1 LLLVGH
7 LDVAVAPARLGDGH
21 EAGLGANKPVLTSA
35 YSGAPGWSSALMSSI
50 RRYGRRNGRPWCG
63 PTSYGRSRYRV

>member
-50 RRYGRRNGRPWCG
+50 R
-63 PTSYGRSRYRV
+63 